1 MRRIRLRFLLG
12 ASIACAVLLTGCGQT
27 VNEPPVSTG
36 SGIQP
41 GGTGIQSGGNTQQPG
56 ITQPPDPTRS
66 PETPPCEGGPLG
78 CSEFTSVRGTDA
90 TGDVAWLGTDPLR
103 VSSRHANGVWTL
115 FVHTPCNYLQV
126 AVSVQDDVFTQ
137 LWMMVTDRGCVEPTD
152 NYQAWTEELFEQP
165 VQWKLD
171 GDTLTL
177 KNSHAT
183 IELKES

>member
-36 SGIQP
+36 SGIHP
-41 GGTGIQSGGNTQQPG
+41 GTGIQSGIAQQPG
-56 ITQPPDPTRS
+56 MSQQPDPTQR
-66 PETPPCEGGPLG
+66 PETPCEGGPLG
-78 CSEFTSVRGTDA
+78 CSEFTSVRGADA
-90 TGDVAWLGTDPLR
+90 KGEVAWLGTDPLR
-103 VSSRHANGVWTL
+103 VSSRHANGEWTL

-137 LWMMVTDRGCVEPTD
+137 LWMMVSDRGCVEPTG

-165 VQWKLD
+165 VQWKID

-183 IELKES
+183 IELKGS

>member
-1 MRRIRLRFLLG
+1 MARNGPAESELE
-12 ASIACAVLLTGCGQT
+12 ACQRCV
-27 VNEPPVSTG
+27 
-36 SGIQP
+36 
-41 GGTGIQSGGNTQQPG
+41 
-56 ITQPPDPTRS
+56 D
-66 PETPPCEGGPLG
+66 
-78 CSEFTSVRGTDA
+78 
-90 TGDVAWLGTDPLR
+90 
-103 VSSRHANGVWTL
+103 L

>member
-27 VNEPPVSTG
+27 VNEPLVSTG
-36 SGIQP
+36 PGIQP
-41 GGTGIQSGGNTQQPG
+41 GIGIQSGNTQQPG

-66 PETPPCEGGPLG
+66 PETPCEGGPLG

-90 TGDVAWLGTDPLR
+90 RGDVAWLGTDPLR
-103 VSSRHANGVWTL
+103 VSSRHANGEWTL

-137 LWMMVTDRGCVEPTD
+137 LWMMVTDHGCVEPTD